1 MSLNRQLL
9 FTYYFIVS
17 LILFSDF
24 VSSATLPKEEV
35 DALQSVATALK
46 KSNWNF
52 SVDPCDETLSEGGW
66 RNPNAAKGFEDAVTC
81 NCSSVICHVTNIV
94 LKAQDLQGSLPTD
107 LSGLPFLQELDLTRN
122 YLNGSIPP
130 EWGAS
135 SLLNISLLGNRI
147 SGSIPKELGNLTTLS
162 GL

>member
-1 MSLNRQLL
+1 
-9 FTYYFIVS
+9 
-17 LILFSDF
+17 
-24 VSSATLPKEEV
+24 
-35 DALQSVATALK
+35 
-46 KSNWNF
+46 
-52 SVDPCDETLSEGGW
+52 
-66 RNPNAAKGFEDAVTC
+66 
-81 NCSSVICHVTNIV
+81 
-94 LKAQDLQGSLPTD
+94 
-107 LSGLPFLQELDLTRN
+107 LQELDLTRN

>member
-1 MSLNRQLL
+1 MLL
-9 FTYYFIVS
+9 LLQHLLPLLVS
-17 LILFSDF
+17 LINYSFIFS
-24 VSSATLPKEEV
+24 
-35 DALQSVATALK
+35 
-46 KSNWNF
+46 
-52 SVDPCDETLSEGGW
+52 
-66 RNPNAAKGFEDAVTC
+66 
-81 NCSSVICHVTNIV
+81 
-94 LKAQDLQGSLPTD
+94 
-107 LSGLPFLQELDLTRN
+107 DLTRN